1 MSALE
6 KYIEDLK
13 LSIAKKG
20 KISKIEIIRYIYI
33 NLGRKMNFDLDFTFG
48 NTKQKKMVASKR
60 LDEEELNKE
69 FEKRTIVC
77 ESLALIFKKILTEFG
92 IKSEIEQNS
101 ENQKFKH
108 VQNVITLADGRR
120 VTFDLEEDLEF
131 IQTGSKTKFFGIIEG
146 NNIPTSEQ
154 MLVSEE
160 ELKRID
166 ETTAEYI
173 PWGFY
178 FDDTIPLLKFAT
190 KKMNIEEKLR
200 NVLDNLDTYV
210 RDRTIGYREKIY
222 YHNRVIHEVF
232 NKKELNKIHQID
244 CYKVIDGEKHF
255 VSCVVLDRGKEEN
268 MVFLYSDKTGRYEE
282 IQLQDLAGEV
292 KSGLVLMQGVRGLR
306 KYLTAE
312 TKTVAKESN
321 KRAIGSLLEGCNLK
335 DDGQIK

>member
-1 MSALE
+1 
-6 KYIEDLK
+6 
-13 LSIAKKG
+13 
-20 KISKIEIIRYIYI
+20 
-33 NLGRKMNFDLDFTFG
+33 
-48 NTKQKKMVASKR
+48 
-60 LDEEELNKE
+60 
-69 FEKRTIVC
+69 
-77 ESLALIFKKILTEFG
+77 
-92 IKSEIEQNS
+92 
-101 ENQKFKH
+101 
-108 VQNVITLADGRR
+108 
-120 VTFDLEEDLEF
+120 
-131 IQTGSKTKFFGIIEG
+131 
-146 NNIPTSEQ
+146 